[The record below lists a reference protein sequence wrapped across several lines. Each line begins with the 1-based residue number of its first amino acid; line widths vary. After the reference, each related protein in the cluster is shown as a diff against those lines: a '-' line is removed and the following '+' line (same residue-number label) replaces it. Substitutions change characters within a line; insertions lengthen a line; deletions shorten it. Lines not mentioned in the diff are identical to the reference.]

1 MNEAERR
8 ALKELKTCL
17 DWAATAEHA
26 WRPSPFHVD
35 GLHPRAEEMIT
46 DGIEAAARSH
56 DSSPIGV
63 AVQGEGGTG
72 KTHLLGWVR
81 QAVARRDGYFFLVDF
96 SFGAGDGFWTRVARA
111 MVLDLDRTVPG
122 GHTTQ
127 AATLMRRLARLA
139 ELDDKVSAALAGEH
153 PCTAD
158 DVEALVRGLYR
169 RDRALIARCGDTL
182 RALVLLA
189 SPDMAMGDTARDYL
203 GSVEEAEPGER
214 GAWGI
219 GRRIPSPQDVV
230 VELSA
235 VLALTGPS
243 VIAVD
248 QIDALLEHSSR
259 TSAQD
264 GEAHGPES
272 TLLEEVAGGLMGLR
286 HVTRRSLCLVA
297 SLPSSWLL
305 VERQAVATVQDRF
318 RTSLM
323 LGTIPDAPTA
333 QALVERRLAAA
344 LEGSGFAPPWP
355 GWPVTRDA
363 YATAEARTPRAL
375 MQRIDAHLQACL
387 QNGEVRPLRTFEAD
401 TAPVLRE
408 DKPSASKPGEAA
420 FAELDARFAE
430 LKAGASVESAFDPAA
445 EDAIAP
451 RLLAAGLTAW
461 VREAGTAGRA
471 FSVDPPPGRRP
482 VLHARLRQTLDP
494 VTERQRH
501 WTFRMVSAPHH
512 LSALKRLR
520 EALTE
525 TGRGETGGER
535 TPIVLRNLEWAQG
548 PATREQLDLL
558 AEAGGRSLTI
568 GNDDLRV
575 FSALATLLD
584 DNHPDLD
591 DWLAARRPA
600 GRTELLTTVLAD
612 VLPASTARTP
622 DQDDGQDRLP
632 GPAPLPETA
641 SYDGTA
647 SAAPSV
653 GIPESPPSPI
663 PGVGTPV
670 PLSHASSGGTPT
682 SQPSPTFSAPPAE
695 AAHSGPNGVA
705 PPSANNV
712 IPLSRTLTVPDVEPA
727 PGAPF
732 VVPFPPPEGTPE
744 PSARTFVPPPS
755 VLPFA
760 PPPRLP
766 REDEPIRV
774 GTRAGGEDPVTLDP
788 AILTRHTA
796 IFAGSGSGK
805 TVLIRRL
812 VEECAL
818 RGVSSIV
825 LDPNNDLARLGDA
838 WPSPPDGWV
847 KGDAERAAL
856 YHEGTEV
863 VVWTPGRAAG
873 RPLSFQPLPDL
884 TAVLDDPDEFTSALD
899 LAMVEL
905 SPRAG
910 TEGATSQASVGKAV
924 LREAL
929 THFARRGGG
938 DLTSFLAL
946 LGDLPFEA
954 SRIAGADEFAVKLAQ
969 RLTAAM
975 INDPLFA
982 GDGDPVDPRALLTPA
997 DGRRARISVI
1007 SLAGLAEERR
1017 PDFVRRLQSA
1027 LFSYIKRN
1035 PARDRPLGGLFVM
1048 DEAQTLA
1055 PATPRTPALASTLT
1069 LASQAR
1075 KYGLGLVFATQAP
1088 KGLHNQVSGNA
1099 TTQFIGRLNA
1109 PAQITAAKELA
1120 RARGGSASRVGK
1132 LQKGQ
1137 FYVASEGLPEALT
1150 QTPLCLSHHPAG
1162 PLNEQEIIAR
1172 ARRS

>member
-8 ALKELKTCL
+8 ALKELKAGL

-26 WRPSPFHVD
+26 WRPSPYHVD

-46 DGIEAAARSH
+46 DGIAAAARSR
-56 DSSPIGV
+56 DASPLGV

-81 QAVARRDGYFFLVDF
+81 QTAERRGGYFFLVDF
-96 SFGAGDGFWTRVARA
+96 SFGAGEGFWPRVARA
-111 MVLDLDRTVPG
+111 MVQDLDRVGPG
-122 GHTTQ
+122 GLATQ
-127 AATLMRRLARLA
+127 AATLLRRLSLLA
-139 ELDDKVSAALAGEH
+139 DLDERQSAALSGEH
-153 PCTAD
+153 PCTKD

-169 RDRALIARCGDTL
+169 RDRALIARCADTL
-182 RALVLLA
+182 RALALVV
-189 SPDMAMGDTARDYL
+189 SPDLEMGDIGRDYL
-203 GSVEEAEPGER
+203 GSVEESEPGER
-214 GAWGI
+214 QEWGI

-230 VELSA
+230 VDLSA

-243 VIAVD
+243 VIAID

-259 TSAQD
+259 TSVQD
-264 GEAHGPES
+264 GDLQGQEK
-272 TLLEEVAGGLMGLR
+272 TLLEEVAGGLMELR

-297 SLPSSWLL
+297 SLPTSWLL
-305 VERQAVATVQDRF
+305 VERQAVTTVQDRF

-323 LGTIPDAPTA
+323 LGTITDAATA
-333 QALVERRLAAA
+333 QALVERRLSAA
-344 LEGSGFAPPWP
+344 LEDSGFTPAWP
-355 GWPVTRDA
+355 GWPVTPEA
-363 YATAEARTPRAL
+363 YATAEARTPREL
-375 MQRIDAHLQACL
+375 MKRIDAHLQACL
-387 QNGEVRPLRTFEAD
+387 RDAELRPLTSFA
-401 TAPVLRE
+401 TGSGSVPLTPGPPAPDRR
-408 DKPSASKPGEAA
+408 STAA
-420 FAELDARFAE
+420 FADLDARFAE
-430 LKAGASVESAFDPAA
+430 LKAGASVEAAFDHKA
-445 EDAIAP
+445 EDVLAP
-451 RLLAAGLTAW
+451 GLLAAGLTAW
-461 VREAGTAGRA
+461 IREAGPAGRA

-501 WTFRMVSAPHH
+501 WSFRMIGAAHH
-512 LSALKRLR
+512 GSALKRLR
-520 EALTE
+520 DALTE
-525 TGRGETGGER
+525 SGRGAAGER
-535 TPIVLRNLEWAQG
+535 TLIIVRNLDWAEG
-548 PATREQLDLL
+548 PATREQLGVLT
-558 AEAGGRSLTI
+558 ESGGKSLTI
-568 GNDDLRV
+568 GNEDLRT
-575 FSALATLLD
+575 FAALAGLLAEP
-584 DNHPDLD
+584 HPDLD

-600 GRTELLTTVLAD
+600 GRTEFLTDALAGA
-612 VLPASTARTP
+612 VPEE
-622 DQDDGQDRLP
+622 P
-632 GPAPLPETA
+632 GPAGEPDEAEEESANRVLPLPLPSPEPA
-641 SYDGTA
+641 SGPY
-647 SAAPSV
+647 APA
-653 GIPESPPSPI
+653 PSPPSGLGGPESV
-663 PGVGTPV
+663 PPLAFPV
-670 PLSHASSGGTPT
+670 PQERAEPTRTNGTARP
-682 SQPSPTFSAPPAE
+682 
-695 AAHSGPNGVA
+695 GPQGA
-705 PPSANNV
+705 TV
-712 IPLSRTLTVPDVEPA
+712 IPFSQHRAGPAHVTEPSLGPA

-732 VVPFPPPEGTPE
+732 VVPFPPPGDSPA
-744 PSARTFVPPPS
+744 PPRTFVPSPS

-760 PPPRLP
+760 PPPPAVRLP
-766 REDEPIRV
+766 REDEPIRI
-774 GTRAGGEDPVTLDP
+774 GMRAGGEAAVTLDP
-788 AILTRHTA
+788 AVLTRHTA

-838 WPSPPDGWV
+838 WPAPPEGWTD
-847 KGDAERAAL
+847 GDAGRAAL

-884 TAVLDDPDEFTSALD
+884 TAVQDDPDEFTSALD
-899 LAMVEL
+899 LAMEEL

-910 TEGATSQASVGKAV
+910 TEANTAQAPVAKAV

-929 THFARRGGG
+929 AHFARRGGG
-938 DLTSFLAL
+938 NLTAFLAL

-954 SRIAGADEFAVKLAQ
+954 SRIAGADEFALKLAQ
-969 RLTAAM
+969 RLTAAT

-982 GDGDPVDPRALLTPA
+982 GDGEPVDPRSLLTP
-997 DGRRARISVI
+997 GEGKRARISVI
-1007 SLAGLAEERR
+1007 SLAGLTEERR
-1017 PDFVRRLQSA
+1017 PDFVRRLQMA
-1027 LFSYIKRN
+1027 LFSWIKRN

-1120 RARGGSASRVGK
+1120 RARGGGAARVGK
-1132 LQKGQ
+1132 LQRGQ

-1162 PLNEQEIIAR
+1162 PLNESEILAR